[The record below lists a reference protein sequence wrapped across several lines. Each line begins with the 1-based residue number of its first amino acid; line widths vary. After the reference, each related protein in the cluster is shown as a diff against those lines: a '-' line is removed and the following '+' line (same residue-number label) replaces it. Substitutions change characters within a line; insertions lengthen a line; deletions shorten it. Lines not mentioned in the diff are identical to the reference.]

1 LTEERL
7 SLHEFNTG
15 FMIEIKE
22 SDLQKAA
29 LEGMDEFIQVFT
41 DKYQEVIGEGLN
53 AENMGLLTGEQHA
66 LLSYSIFR
74 DEIMAGGFCQL
85 IQNGYGAYIF
95 DNPFA
100 KAMRLWGEKD
110 FSKLV
115 YKAKEVYDL
124 HREELERERTEEEFM
139 AMYEQ
144 FEVFDDMEEAYFEME
159 ELVTTTIAEYVDE
172 HLELFAKI
180 IK

>member
-1 LTEERL
+1 MVEINE
-7 SLHEFNTG
+7 SL
-15 FMIEIKE
+15 
-22 SDLQKAA
+22 LQKAA
-29 LEGMDEFIQVFT
+29 GEGMDEFIQVFT
-41 DKYQEVIGEGLN
+41 DKYIEVLGGGLN

-66 LLSYSIFR
+66 LLSYQIFR
-74 DEIMAGGFCQL
+74 EEVMSGGFCQL

-100 KAMRLWGEKD
+100 KAMRLWGAKD

-115 YKAKEVYDL
+115 YKAKEVYDAN
-124 HREELERERTEEEFM
+124 REELERERTEDEFM

-144 FEVFDDMEEAYFEME
+144 FEVFDEMEEAYFEME
-159 ELVTTTIAEYVDE
+159 ELVTTQIAEYVDE